1 MLNLLHETTMT
12 KVESNDSRALEKL
25 KDLRRIAFDVQT
37 GPQQRSS
44 QEYWKKLGFRDHI
57 NPIMDF
63 QETPPGMLALEL
75 MYRFASKHPENY
87 TRFAVFAGWAD
98 NHDFPFA
105 RTSIELVK
113 ILCEVVNIGHD
124 PASSSS
130 SAQFHPMFF
139 AHENPLDE
147 MFAVVI
153 KHVNKTWREMRA
165 TTADFDKVM
174 EVAKEQVGETMTK
187 LSMTIFVTITGITF
201 LSMFQSNE
209 SIAKIRMNSTRIQFE
224 FNDWPCG
231 SDAQGSAKVDA
242 HGCVIAASK
251 VGRSW

>member
-1 MLNLLHETTMT
+1 MT
-12 KVESNDSRALEKL
+12 KVESNDTKALEKI
-25 KDLRRIAFDVQT
+25 KELRKIAFDVQA

-57 NPIMDF
+57 NPITDF

-75 MYRFASKHPENY
+75 MYRFASSHPENY
-87 TRFAVFAGWAD
+87 TRFAVFAGWSD
-98 NHDFPFA
+98 NHEFPFA

-113 ILCEVVNIGHD
+113 IICEIVRIGHD
-124 PASSSS
+124 PATEQASSSSS
-130 SAQFHPMFF
+130 SAQFYPMFF

-174 EVAKEQVGETMTK
+174 EVAKEQVRWVK
-187 LSMTIFVTITGITF
+187 LQIMSLDF
-201 LSMFQSNE
+201 
-209 SIAKIRMNSTRIQFE
+209 
-224 FNDWPCG
+224 C
-231 SDAQGSAKVDA
+231 
-242 HGCVIAASK
+242 
-251 VGRSW
+251 

>member
-1 MLNLLHETTMT
+1 MT
-12 KVESNDSRALEKL
+12 KVESNDTKALEKI
-25 KDLRRIAFDVQT
+25 KELRKIAFDVQA

-75 MYRFASKHPENY
+75 MYRFASSHPENY
-87 TRFAVFAGWAD
+87 TRFAVFAGWSD
-98 NHDFPFA
+98 NHEFPFA

-113 ILCEVVNIGHD
+113 IICEIVRIGHD
-124 PASSSS
+124 PAATEQASSSSSSSSS
-130 SAQFHPMFF
+130 SAQFYPMFF

-153 KHVNKTWREMRA
+153 MHVNKTWREMRA

-174 EVAKEQVGETMTK
+174 EVAKEQVKREKREICTVWGGY
-187 LSMTIFVTITGITF
+187 L
-201 LSMFQSNE
+201 
-209 SIAKIRMNSTRIQFE
+209 
-224 FNDWPCG
+224 
-231 SDAQGSAKVDA
+231 
-242 HGCVIAASK
+242 
-251 VGRSW
+251 